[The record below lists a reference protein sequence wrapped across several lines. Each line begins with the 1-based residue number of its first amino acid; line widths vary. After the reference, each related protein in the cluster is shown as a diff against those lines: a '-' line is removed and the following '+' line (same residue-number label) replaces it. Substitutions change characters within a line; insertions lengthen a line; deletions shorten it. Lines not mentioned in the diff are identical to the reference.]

1 MIKQLFVILC
11 EEAIIEK
18 DTNKLYIL
26 GIFDNIS
33 TPKLP
38 VVQPKFAIVTKFEGG
53 TDEHKHKIVIK
64 YESGEEVAK
73 LEGKINFG
81 PNQKAQY
88 IGRFIGFPFYKFG
101 KYIIEIYVD
110 DILQGFTGELNIAPK
125 DS

>member
-33 TPKLP
+33 ASKLP
-38 VVQPKFAIVTKFEGG
+38 VVQPKFTIVTKFEGG

-64 YESGEEVAK
+64 YESGEEAAR
-73 LEGKINFG
+73 LEGIINFG

-88 IGRFIGFPFYKFG
+88 IGRFIGFPFSKFG
-101 KYIIEIYVD
+101 KYMIEIYVD
-110 DILQGFTGELNIAPK
+110 NDLQPLTGSLNVAEKI
-125 DS
+125 